1 MVKHSLKH
9 RVKKVPSHE
18 HLIGKYSFSNTQ
30 LLIFILAFAAVGYLI
45 FKSFAAGNS
54 SFSWDTQTDF
64 QAGTLS
70 NTVATSAGSVTLL
83 GGGSGS
89 APIGKSLPDY
99 TVDFE
104 TPGNYSEG
112 PGEDVFPGVVCNT
125 SADVHPDAGAPLFQ
139 SVSSAFG
146 MDSSTAAHGS
156 HSAHVNAPPGA
167 RASYSC
173 AKEDVHMNLENWEVQ
188 GDEVWI
194 GFSYKLPT
202 DWQGSVGWG
211 RLLEWIANA
220 HFFPSFGTDI
230 FNIND
235 PNNLTLTFHTGLT
248 PNPGSASLDPA
259 YNKQYVILGSIGA
272 DDPPGSTPPPET
284 KNVWHTMIV
293 HVLWESGNDPS
304 HPNGV
309 WQVWHREQGQS
320 GFQEIFS
327 NVNGDHASVQ
337 VAPFPTAMYNTQY
350 GTPGDQSSNP
360 NDTGNHTEW
369 GIYSAN
375 TSWTR
380 SYWLDD
386 VIRRSSATSI
396 MQNYGVSS
404 LPGIAGGTLTY
415 PASGTATLTHD
426 FGSIVDW
433 ASAAATDTKPSS
445 TNITYQYRSSIDNSS
460 WTAWTSD
467 VTTLANGRYL
477 QAQATL
483 TTSNSS
489 VTPSLDKLT
498 VTYDPVA
505 APGQPSITQNII
517 AGQTLSGTVTWTANV
532 TSNAS
537 SISKIEFAM
546 DGNTNNTTVNTPGPY
561 QRVLDT
567 TKLTAG
573 THNIGLT
580 VTLTDGTVVWQPY
593 QIGNVTVNNTVTP
606 PPPPDTTPPTV
617 SLTSP
622 APGATVSGSSVNVS
636 ATANDNDVVASVQF
650 QLDGGNLGPLYT
662 ASPYATTLNTTT
674 LANGNHTL
682 SAIAKDAS
690 GNSSPPASITINVN
704 NVTIPP
710 PDTQAPT
717 TPASLHSTGTTSS
730 SITLAWNA
738 SSDTG
743 GSGLAGYKLY
753 RNGALITQTTSLSY
767 TDTGLTA
774 NTGYLY
780 KISAI
785 DNAGNESGQSLA
797 VNVSTANVVTTPT
810 ITQNLTGGQTLSGTV
825 TWTASV
831 TSGASSISKIEFAMD
846 GNTNNTTVNAPGPY
860 QRILDTTKLTNSTH
874 NLGLT
879 VTLTDGTVVWQP
891 YQIGNVTVSNTTSPP
906 QPPPPPPVTP
916 GSSNPDLDGNGI
928 VDIFDLSK
936 LLSNYGKS
944 GVGDLDGN
952 GIVDIFDLSRL
963 LAQYKG

>member
-1 MVKHSLKH
+1 M
-9 RVKKVPSHE
+9 E
-18 HLIGKYSFSNTQ
+18 TITIGLGTTANGSITGKR
-30 LLIFILAFAAVGYLI
+30 LLQNQVA
-45 FKSFAAGNS
+45 NS
-54 SFSWDTQTDF
+54 APADITPF
-64 QAGTLS
+64 
-70 NTVATSAGSVTLL
+70 
-83 GGGSGS
+83 GSG
-89 APIGKSLPDY
+89 
-99 TVDFE
+99 
-104 TPGNYSEG
+104 
-112 PGEDVFPGVVCNT
+112 
-125 SADVHPDAGAPLFQ
+125 Q
-139 SVSSAFG
+139 S
-146 MDSSTAAHGS
+146 T
-156 HSAHVNAPPGA
+156 
-167 RASYSC
+167 
-173 AKEDVHMNLENWEVQ
+173 
-188 GDEVWI
+188 
-194 GFSYKLPT
+194 
-202 DWQGSVGWG
+202 
-211 RLLEWIANA
+211 
-220 HFFPSFGTDI
+220 
-230 FNIND
+230 
-235 PNNLTLTFHTGLT
+235 LTLTLQ
-248 PNPGSASLDPA
+248 PGEADFLEVPVTTTNTTYPSS
-259 YNKQYVILGSIGA
+259 GSI
-272 DDPPGSTPPPET
+272 
-284 KNVWHTMIV
+284 
-293 HVLWESGNDPS
+293 
-304 HPNGV
+304 
-309 WQVWHREQGQS
+309 
-320 GFQEIFS
+320 
-327 NVNGDHASVQ
+327 
-337 VAPFPTAMYNTQY
+337 
-350 GTPGDQSSNP
+350 
-360 NDTGNHTEW
+360 
-369 GIYSAN
+369 
-375 TSWTR
+375 
-380 SYWLDD
+380 
-386 VIRRSSATSI
+386 
-396 MQNYGVSS
+396 
-404 LPGIAGGTLTY
+404 
-415 PASGTATLTHD
+415 TLTHD
-426 FGSIVDW
+426 FSSSVTW
-433 ASAAATDTKPSS
+433 TSVSLAETKPAG
-445 TNITYQYRSSIDNSS
+445 TNITYQYQSSTDNVNWSAASS
-460 WTAWTSD
+460 DIS
-467 VTTLANGRYL
+467 TLADGRYIRVV
-477 QAQATL
+477 ATL
-483 TTSNSS
+483 TTTNNS

-498 VTYDPVA
+498 INYDAVNVPPPPSSQIPAATAAHTVDGVLNESDWNLSTPVA
-505 APGQPSITQNII
+505 KTV
-517 AGQTLSGTVTWTANV
+517 LGT
-532 TSNAS
+532 S
-537 SISKIEFAM
+537 
-546 DGNTNNTTVNTPGPY
+546 
-561 QRVLDT
+561 
-567 TKLTAG
+567 
-573 THNIGLT
+573 
-580 VTLTDGTVVWQPY
+580 
-593 QIGNVTVNNTVTP
+593 NNTVTYGSLWDNNYLYVGVKVLDANLNNDSGANVWDDDSVEVYVDPTNAGGTTYTANDRQFVQGWNNATLFEAGGHTTGVQHAWTAIAGGYTVELAIPWSNLGVMPSTNMNIGFDVANNDDDNAGARDSQAVWAGTINDYQDPSGFGKATLTGTPIIP
-606 PPPPDTTPPTV
+606 PTDTTPPTV